1 MSLELSLRRARVS
14 AGELAYVDMGEGP
27 PVLLLHGFPTSSY
40 LWRREAWLLAQRMRV
55 IAPDLL
61 GYGESDKPEDADLS
75 ELAQAGYVRE
85 LLARLGVDEL
95 AIVGHDIGGAIAQLL
110 ALGGELAV
118 PTLVLLD
125 SDCFDAWPIEG
136 VKMLQAATVEQ
147 ETPEFVEEIL
157 RLTFDLGISH
167 RSRVDDSIIEA
178 YLRPWRGHA
187 HAFFRAARGIS
198 GRGLAGRDDEL
209 AALDQRV
216 LIIWGEDDPFIGS
229 ELGERLGEAIPGS
242 TVALL
247 PGCSHFVTEDA
258 PQTVGPL
265 IYEFLRS
272 QYPRD
277 PHGHVHQ
284 TGPVPVFLQRP
295 QGGFIDADI
304 VGEEG

>member
-1 MSLELSLRRARVS
+1 MSLELSLRSARVS
-14 AGELAYVDMGEGP
+14 AGELAYVDMGDGP

-75 ELAQAGYVRE
+75 EIAQAGYVRE
-85 LLARLGVDEL
+85 LLTMLSVDEL

-118 PTLVLLD
+118 RTLVLLD

-136 VKMLQAATVEQ
+136 VKMLQAATPEQ
-147 ETPEFVEEIL
+147 ETPGFVEEIL
-157 RLTFDLGISH
+157 RLTFDLGVSH
-167 RSRVDDSIIEA
+167 RDRVGESTIEA
-178 YLRPWRGHA
+178 YLRPWRTDAG
-187 HAFFRAARGIS
+187 AFFRAARGIT
-198 GRGLAGRDDEL
+198 GRGLSGREAEL
-209 AALDQRV
+209 ADLDQRV
-216 LIIWGEDDPFIGS
+216 LIIWGEDDPFLGS
-229 ELGERLGEAIPGS
+229 ELGERLGEAIQGS

-272 QYPRD
+272 QYLRD
-277 PHGHVHQ
+277 PHGDAHR

-295 QGGFIDADI
+295 HGGLIDADI

>member
-1 MSLELSLRRARVS
+1 MSLELSLSRARVS
-14 AGELAYVDMGEGP
+14 AGELAYVDIGEGP

-75 ELAQAGYVRE
+75 EPAQAGYVCE

-110 ALGGELAV
+110 ALGGELSV
-118 PTLVLLD
+118 RTLVLLD

-136 VKMLQAATVEQ
+136 VKMLQAATPEQ

-167 RSRVDDSIIEA
+167 RSRVDESIIEA
-178 YLRPWRGHA
+178 YLRPWRTDA
-187 HAFFRAARGIS
+187 RAFFRATRGIT
-198 GRGLAGRDDEL
+198 GRGLSGRDDEL

-216 LIIWGEDDPFIGS
+216 LIIWGEDDPFLGA

-272 QYPRD
+272 QYLMN
-277 PHGHVHQ
+277 PHSHVHER
-284 TGPVPVFLQRP
+284 GPVSVFLERP